1 MLCCQCTVTQHHT
14 VILLCIAYREVCT
27 RSGDRLQYKDSG
39 RSCNQNEPTQYVRY
53 SAVGHDYRKKNGIIT
68 VPFLDRTSY
77 ISGLP
82 VCSAFS
88 CDDYLLFDFM
98 AVSSLV
104 SQGSLMLLS
113 AVAKRQ
119 STDYSP

>member
-1 MLCCQCTVTQHHT
+1 MNRHSTV
-14 VILLCIAYREVCT
+14 L
-27 RSGDRLQYKDSG
+27 
-39 RSCNQNEPTQYVRY
+39 Y
-53 SAVGHDYRKKNGIIT
+53 SAVLVGHDYRKKNGIIT

-88 CDDYLLFDFM
+88 CDDYILFDFM

-104 SQGSLMLLS
+104 SQGRLMLLS
-113 AVAKRQ
+113 AVAKPQ